1 MALNSLNKLRVPF
14 LDLKAQHDKIKSEV
28 TRAVCAVLDSQQFIL
43 KQNVAEFEAAV
54 AAKLGAQFA
63 IGVASGSDA
72 LFLSLLALGIGPGDE
87 VITTPFTFFATAGAV
102 VRAGA
107 RPVFVDIEEASF
119 NLDAQKISKAIT
131 AKTKAI
137 IPVHL
142 FGRACATGPIVELG
156 RRHDL
161 SVIED
166 AAQSF
171 GAKDGAR
178 FTGSVGDTGC
188 LSFFPTKNL
197 GGAGDG
203 GMVLTSNEHLA
214 QRLRVLRVHGS
225 RKKYHHDVVGINS
238 RLDELQ
244 AAVLSVKLR
253 FIDEWNNARRFH
265 AQRYSEALRG
275 LPLQVPSL
283 GCAEEHVFHI
293 YSILTERRD
302 ALAAFLL
309 EHGIETAVYYPVPLH
324 LQPCFKDLGYKKGDF
339 PVSESVADRVL
350 ALPMYPELPQD
361 AQNQVIESIREFFA

>member
-1 MALNSLNKLRVPF
+1 M
-14 LDLKAQHDKIKSEV
+14 
-28 TRAVCAVLDSQQFIL
+28 
-43 KQNVAEFEAAV
+43 
-54 AAKLGAQFA
+54 
-63 IGVASGSDA
+63 
-72 LFLSLLALGIGPGDE
+72 
-87 VITTPFTFFATAGAV
+87 
-102 VRAGA
+102 
-107 RPVFVDIEEASF
+107 
-119 NLDAQKISKAIT
+119 
-131 AKTKAI
+131 
-137 IPVHL
+137 
-142 FGRACATGPIVELG
+142 ELG

-244 AAVLSVKLR
+244 GAVLQVKLH
-253 FIDEWNNARRFH
+253 FIDEWNNARRFR
-265 AQRYSEALRG
+265 AQNYSEALG
-275 LPLQVPSL
+275 ALPLQVPSP